1 MTPKEKGIKV
11 NSITFGEQPFRKLKN
26 LRIDIA
32 DRLTVIAGHNGI
44 GKSTILGLLTNTF
57 GLTDK
62 ENYKSYFGESFYC
75 SIERIVYLSL
85 LEAQNSSSKAEDSP
99 MVDCSYNGEQLI
111 KRCALTQRKVWRRAR
126 VVPRTFGK
134 NDNLSDVGA
143 DAKIPLPSIYL
154 GVSRL
159 ASIGEANE
167 KDVLTRPAEMD
178 PEDNNLITKFIS
190 SVITGSKLNQTAT
203 HQSIKGTRKKTIQ
216 PGYEH
221 HEALAVSMG
230 QDSLASI
237 ATAFASF
244 NKLKREMG
252 DDYPGG
258 LLVIDE
264 VDVGFHPHAIERL
277 ANALRR
283 FAKSLNLQ
291 VITTSHSPKFIECIH
306 PEGSGNKNAP
316 DNIIYLI
323 DTRHPRLADDQSL
336 EAILNDMTLIDDQP
350 SKEPP
355 KVIKKDRTP
364 VITYF
369 EDAEAMQFFEE
380 LLGSSKKTELSKKYN
395 VLIKTIPLG
404 IGGSNLIQLPSKDP
418 VFKQRLLV
426 VDGDTTVKENN
437 YKNGHILKLPC
448 PKGSTGTN
456 RSPENIIKN
465 FLKSMIDSDDS
476 DVQSS
481 LRNLKTKNP
490 TTDKI
495 ENTFFADG
503 DGESNKR
510 ESAKKWW
517 QDHWNQIK
525 EWNVIH
531 EWAKTQ
537 EEEIN
542 IFLSDLENELNAFS
556 NKTIENQL
564 Q

>member
-1 MTPKEKGIKV
+1 MTQREISIKV
-11 NSITFGEQPFRKLKN
+11 NGITFGEHSFRKLKN

-85 LEAQNSSSKAEDSP
+85 SEAQNSSSKAEHSP
-99 MVDCSYNGEQLI
+99 MVDCTYYGEQLI
-111 KRCALTQRKVWRRAR
+111 KRCALTQRKVWKRAR
-126 VVPRTFGK
+126 VVPRTYGK
-134 NDNLSDVGA
+134 DDIKVDVGA

-154 GVSRL
+154 GVTRL

-167 KDVLTRPAEMD
+167 KDVLTRPVEMD
-178 PEDNNLITKFIS
+178 PDDATLITKFIS
-190 SVITGSKLNQTAT
+190 SVISGSKLTQTAT

-216 PGYEH
+216 PGYES

-252 DDYPGG
+252 DNYPGG

-277 ANALRR
+277 AKALKK
-283 FAKSLNLQ
+283 FSKSLNLQ

-306 PEGSGNKNAP
+306 PEGDGNKNAP
-316 DNIIYLI
+316 DKVIYLI

-336 EAILNDMTLIDDQP
+336 KAILNDMALVDEQP
-350 SKEPP
+350 EKEQ
-355 KVIKKDRTP
+355 ITKKEKTS

-369 EDAEAMQFFEE
+369 EDAEAMQFFDE
-380 LLGSSKKTELSKKYN
+380 LIGKSKKSELSRKYN
-395 VLIKTIPLG
+395 ISIKTIPLG
-404 IGGSNLIQLPSKDP
+404 IGGSNLIQLPIKDP

-426 VDGDTTVKENN
+426 VDGDTTVKDFN
-437 YKNGHILKLPC
+437 YKSGHILKLPC
-448 PKGSTGTN
+448 PKGSTGVN
-456 RSPENIIKN
+456 RSPENTIKN
-465 FLKSMIDSDDS
+465 FLRSLIESDDIKL
-476 DVQSS
+476 QNS
-481 LRNLKTKNP
+481 LRNLNTTNP

-495 ENTFFADG
+495 ENTFFSDG
-503 DGESNKR
+503 DGDSDNR
-510 ESAKKWW
+510 VSSKKWW
-517 QDHWNQIK
+517 QDHWQEIQ
-525 EWNVIH
+525 EWNVIQV
-531 EWAKTQ
+531 WAKTQ
-537 EEEIN
+537 EEELN
-542 IFLSDLENELNAFS
+542 LFLSALEKELNLFS
-556 NKTIENQL
+556 NEIIENQM

>member
-1 MTPKEKGIKV
+1 MIQREKVIQV
-11 NSITFGEQPFRKLKN
+11 NAITFGEHPFRKLKN

-32 DRLTVIAGHNGI
+32 ERLTVIAGHNGI

-62 ENYKSYFGESFYC
+62 ENYKSYFGDNFYC
-75 SIERIVYLSL
+75 SIEKIVYLSL
-85 LEAQNSSSKAEDSP
+85 LEAQKSSNVAEHSP
-99 MVDCSYNGEQLI
+99 MVICNYKGEQLT

-134 NDNLSDVGA
+134 DEQPTDVGA

-154 GVSRL
+154 GISRL
-159 ASIGEANE
+159 SSIGEADE
-167 KDVLTRPAEMD
+167 KDVVTRSAEMD
-178 PEDNNLITKFIS
+178 PDDSELIKNFIS
-190 SVITGSKLNQTAT
+190 AVITGSKLNEKTT

-252 DDYPGG
+252 DNYPGG

-277 ANALRR
+277 ANALKK
-283 FAKSLNLQ
+283 FSKSLNLQ

-306 PEGSGNKNAP
+306 PEGKGNTNSP
-316 DNIIYLI
+316 DKVIYLI

-336 EAILNDMTLIDDQP
+336 NAILNDMSLINEP
-350 SKEPP
+350 VSKEASPTA
-355 KVIKKDRTP
+355 KKEKTP

-369 EDAEAMQFFEE
+369 EDTEAMQFFEE
-380 LLGSSKKTELSKKYN
+380 IIGKSKKLELSRKCN
-395 VLIKTIPLG
+395 ISLQLIPLG

-418 VFKQRLLV
+418 FFKQRLLV

-448 PKGSTGTN
+448 PKGSTGVN

-465 FLKSMIDSDDS
+465 FIRSMIDSEDENL
-476 DVQSS
+476 QNS
-481 LRNLKTKNP
+481 LRNLNTKNP
-490 TTDKI
+490 TTDKL

-503 DGESNKR
+503 DGESTKR

-517 QDHWNQIK
+517 QDHWSQIQ
-525 EWNVIH
+525 EWKIIQEWCKLH
-531 EWAKTQ
+531 EN
-537 EEEIN
+537 EIN
-542 IFLSDLENELNAFS
+542 SFLVELEKELNSFS
-556 NKTIENQL
+556 EKPIEI
-564 Q
+564 